1 MSASNAPVT
10 MTWNVRFQNG
20 TKGQRKIRT
29 GPSPKVIRS
38 PVGRVPRISRLM
50 ALAIK
55 LDGLVRSGV
64 VKDYAELA
72 RVGMVSRARVT
83 QIMNLNLLAPSIQ
96 EELLFLPRTVKG
108 RDAVTMRD
116 VHLVAT
122 AADWGEQK
130 KMWNRLANGLPN
142 QFMHHHASR
151 CPDVPR

>member
-1 MSASNAPVT
+1 MNAPVT

-29 GPSPKVIRS
+29 GPSPNATCS
-38 PVGRVPRISRLM
+38 LVGRVPRISRLM

-55 LDGLVRSGV
+55 MDGLVRSGA

-96 EELLFLPRTVKG
+96 EELLFLPRTVRG
-108 RDAVTMRD
+108 RDGSTMREVLGITKILD
-116 VHLVAT
+116 WLRQGVAK
-122 AADWGEQK
+122 AAEI
-130 KMWNRLANGLPN
+130 P
-142 QFMHHHASR
+142 S
-151 CPDVPR
+151 